1 MRPTAFDEAFEK
13 LNQTVSSSDALLF
26 NSTTLEDVW
35 KAATQIQQAQR
46 KRRCIQNL
54 RRLEP
59 LLQGLEQYSKA
70 IEVICNGTPYVSWIW
85 VRFGHI
91 RVSFFNLLIAGA
103 QAPIKLM
110 LQVMTVSAAFYKTI
124 LKQHSLLAS
133 TPMSSK
139 SCFAHMHK

>member
-46 KRRCIQNL
+46 KRRSLQNL

-59 LLQGLEQYSKA
+59 LLRGLEKYSKA
-70 IEVICNGTPYVSWIW
+70 IEVICNGTPYVPWIW
-85 VRFGHI
+85 VRFNHI
-91 RVSFFNLLIAGA
+91 RVAFFNLLTVGA
-103 QAPIKLM
+103 TGSYQIDASGKL
-110 LQVMTVSAAFYKTI
+110 LSRSQ
-124 LKQHSLLAS
+124 LS
-133 TPMSSK
+133 TRQR
-139 SCFAHMHK
+139 